1 MPSIEDRFLIIVLAL
16 VADAVFG
23 EPKALWQRV
32 PHPVALMGKIIGW
45 LDRTFNRD
53 TAPAPERRFSGISAI
68 AALVL
73 AALIAGRIIT
83 IVLDILPLTTLLEG
97 AILAVLIAGR
107 SLHDHVRDVAAGLA
121 EGGLEGGR
129 RAVAHIVGR
138 DPNSLDEPTVA
149 RAAIESA
156 GENFSD
162 GVVAP
167 VFWFALLGL
176 PGLIAYKLVNT
187 ADSMIGHRTDRH
199 RDFGMAAARLD
210 DALNWIPARLSGWL
224 IAAGALCAGD
234 DAEGAV
240 RAMHA
245 DAADHRSVNAGWPEA
260 AMGGALGLALAGPRN
275 YDGVRIDDAWMNHA
289 GREDADIADIHGALK
304 LLTWSSIAH
313 GALYALLA
321 ILF

>member
-32 PHPVALMGKIIGW
+32 PHPVALMGQVIGW

-53 TAPAPERRFSGISAI
+53 TAPAPERRFSGIFTV

-73 AALIAGRIIT
+73 AALIAGQIIA
-83 IVLDILPLTTLLEG
+83 IVLDILPLTILLEG

-138 DPNSLDEPTVA
+138 DPNSLDEPAVA

-176 PGLIAYKLVNT
+176 PGLITYKLVNT

-224 IAAGALCAGD
+224 IAAGALCAGE

-245 DAADHRSVNAGWPEA
+245 DAVNHRSVNAGWPEA

-275 YDGVRIDDAWMNHA
+275 YDGVRIDDAWMNRA
-289 GREDADIADIHGALK
+289 GREDADIADIHRALK
-304 LLTWSSIAH
+304 LLIWSSIAH